1 MRAEEAFEK
10 TQRYKEGKVRRAAR
24 GFLTWLCADL
34 RPRATQFILEK
45 YASRVRRT
53 RHRML

>member
-24 GFLTWLCADL
+24 GFLKWLCADL

-45 YASRVRRT
+45 YALRVRRT